1 MAGQLC
7 LGKTGKMMNQENL
20 FDLIHSIEQLSNEHI
35 VEFTS
40 RYTYPIGV
48 SSVLVL
54 AELRESGSLRQS
66 DLADMLN
73 YTKGAVTHIATK
85 LVSYELAER
94 LYDEED
100 RRTVY
105 LNITDK
111 GVAALNEAQKIG
123 ESIFLDLFEGLSK
136 EELHE
141 YLRLQQK
148 LLDGMKNRRL
158 SGKNRK
164 NKE

>member
-1 MAGQLC
+1 MG
-7 LGKTGKMMNQENL
+7 MNMNQENL

-40 RYTYPIGV
+40 RYMYPIGI

-54 AELRESGSLRQS
+54 AELRENGALRQS

-85 LVSYELAER
+85 LVNYELAER

-105 LNITDK
+105 LSITDK
-111 GVAALNEAQKIG
+111 GVSALNEAQKIG
-123 ESIFLDLFEGLSK
+123 ESIFLELFEGLSK
-136 EELHE
+136 DELHE

-148 LLDGMKNRRL
+148 LLEGMKNRRL
-158 SGKNRK
+158 SGKK
-164 NKE
+164 ATK

>member
-1 MAGQLC
+1 
-7 LGKTGKMMNQENL
+7 MMNQENL

-40 RYTYPIGV
+40 RYSYPIGV

-54 AELRESGSLRQS
+54 AELRENGALRQS
-66 DLADMLN
+66 DLADMLS

-85 LVSYELAER
+85 LVSFKLAER

-105 LNITDK
+105 LSITDK

-123 ESIFLDLFEGLSK
+123 ESIFLKLFEGLSR

-148 LLDGMKNRRL
+148 LLVGMKNRRL
-158 SGKNRK
+158 SGKKRN
-164 NKE
+164 